1 MFQEK
6 EIKAY
11 QNLKAPDSIYNN
23 IQESLHTQSTDDKL
37 NENKIIKMHI
47 IRVITTIAA
56 CLILVVGIRF
66 MNRNDSVKIV
76 LNGQNL
82 ETQVLFYDISPA
94 SDLRSSPIFS
104 VPLELDIHTETKLS
118 VSYGT
123 MRFSENEATVN
134 KMVSQSVS
142 LWWELPRSSEEIPVC
157 EMLLEDKN
165 GVTKITL
172 TYNSADKTIT
182 ATKTKQ

>member
-11 QNLKAPDSIYNN
+11 QNLKAPDSIYNRV
-23 IQESLHTQSTDDKL
+23 QESVLSQSIDEKAH
-37 NENKIIKMHI
+37 ENKIIRMRV
-47 IRVITTIAA
+47 IRVISTIAA
-56 CLILVVGIRF
+56 CLILVVGIGF

-82 ETQVLFYDISPA
+82 ETKVLFYDISPA

-104 VPLELDIHTETKLS
+104 VPLELDIHAETKLS
-118 VSYGT
+118 VSYGM
-123 MRFSENEATVN
+123 MRFSEDEVTVN
-134 KMVSQSVS
+134 KTVNQPVT
-142 LWWELPRSSEEIPVC
+142 LWWELPRSSEEIPEC
-157 EMLLEDKN
+157 EMVLEDKN
-165 GVTKITL
+165 GVIKITL

-182 ATKTKQ
+182 ATKRK